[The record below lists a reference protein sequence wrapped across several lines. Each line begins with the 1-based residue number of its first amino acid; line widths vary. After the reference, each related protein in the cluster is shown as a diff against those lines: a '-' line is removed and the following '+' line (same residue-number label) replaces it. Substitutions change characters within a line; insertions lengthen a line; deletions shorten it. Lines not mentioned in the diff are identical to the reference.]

1 MSNALSTFLGAAG
14 ALTKPT
20 DFAKAL
26 SGHVRTAAP
35 ASVDGSFLK
44 LHTDGFWC
52 YGAAEDRIAEDSVF
66 AVNPMS
72 LQVGYCAW
80 RDMVKIEEHMAP
92 IGADVIVVENLPQD
106 LGVHTK
112 PKERAGQ
119 KVGYDPQI
127 AVAVQGVEGSDQGL
141 KLVYNTT
148 SHGGRSVITG
158 LMEEVSKRAEQDPEF
173 FIPLVR
179 LGLDSYYNKSYNKTV
194 YTPQIEVVGWG
205 NVNGQ
210 KAPDTTPKRRQRAKS
225 APMEETRR
233 RRRVAA

>member
-26 SGHVRTAAP
+26 SGHVRIAAP

-52 YGAAEDRIAEDSVF
+52 YGRAEDRVAGNSIF
-66 AVNPMS
+66 AINPMS
-72 LQVGYCAW
+72 LRVGYVAW
-80 RDMVKIEEHMAP
+80 KDSVKVQEHLAA
-92 IGADVIVVENLPQD
+92 IGEPAVIVENLPQD
-106 LGVHTK
+106 LGEHTK
-112 PKERAGQ
+112 GDRAGS
-119 KVGYDPQI
+119 KVTYDPQMS
-127 AVAVQGVEGSDQGL
+127 VMVQGIEGDDAGL
-141 KLVYNTT
+141 KLTYNTP
-148 SHGGRSVITG
+148 SHGGRTALTL
-158 LMEEVSKRAEQDPEF
+158 LMEEVSKRAETDPEF

-179 LGLDSYYNKSYNKTV
+179 FDLDSYYNKTYRKTV

-210 KAPDTTPKRRQRAKS
+210 KAPDTATKKRTRAKS
-225 APMEETRR
+225 ADVEETPVRR
-233 RRRVAA
+233 RRRVA

>member
-1 MSNALSTFLGAAG
+1 MTTALSTFLGAAG

-35 ASVDGSFLK
+35 ASIDGSFLK

-52 YGAAEDRIAEDSVF
+52 YGAAEDRIAEDSIF

-80 RDMVKIEEHMAP
+80 RDSQKIEEHMAP
-92 IGADVIVVENLPQD
+92 IGADVVQVEDLPQD
-106 LGVHTK
+106 LGEHTTGQ
-112 PKERAGQ
+112 RAGQ
-119 KVGYDPQI
+119 KVSYDPQM
-127 AVAVQGVEGSDQGL
+127 AVAVQGVEGEDAGL

-148 SHGGRSVITG
+148 SHGGRSAVTM
-158 LMEEVSKRAEQDPEF
+158 LMEEVCERAEQDPEF

-179 LGLDSYYNKSYNKTV
+179 LDIDSYYNKSYKKTV
-194 YTPQIEVVGWG
+194 YTPVIEVVGWG
-205 NVNGQ
+205 SVNGQ
-210 KAPDTTPKRRQRAKS
+210 KAPDTAPKRRQRAPKVEDKTP
-225 APMEETRR
+225 ARR
-233 RRRVAA
+233 RRQVAA